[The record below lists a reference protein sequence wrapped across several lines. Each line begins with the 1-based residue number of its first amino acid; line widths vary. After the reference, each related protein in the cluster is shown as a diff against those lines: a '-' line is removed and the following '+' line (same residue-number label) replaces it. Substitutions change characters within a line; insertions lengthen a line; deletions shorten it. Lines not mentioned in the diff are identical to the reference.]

1 MNTAKPTP
9 KPLVD
14 IDESLV
20 FQKHPDFVDKSIA
33 EKKSEVPEKSE
44 DALIALGNGKL
55 EMEFSRMK
63 GFPNHQFQLYKGKK
77 FDEMVESIKHCGI
90 LMPIILWRK
99 ENGVYVILSGHNRV
113 EAAKSVGLKKGP
125 VVIEENLTE
134 EDAMLYVIETNRI
147 QRGFSELSHH
157 DRGLCL
163 KNHYETTKSQ
173 GKRTDLI
180 KKIETLLNP
189 HNDEA
194 EGTSSQVATKSRTDE
209 KIGDE
214 NGLSKDTVA
223 RYIRLAT
230 HWLALLSYVDVGNIP
245 FMAAYNLSFIE
256 DKDKQ
261 KFITDIIKRDNCNAL
276 ISA

>member
-1 MNTAKPTP
+1 MSKTNP
-9 KPLVD
+9 KTLVD

-20 FQKHPDFVDKSIA
+20 FQKHPDFVDKTVPP
-33 EKKSEVPEKSE
+33 KKNIQPEKI
-44 DALIALGNGKL
+44 DDTLIALGNGKL

-134 EDAMLYVIETNRI
+134 EDAMLYVIETNRV

-189 HNDEA
+189 HNDKA

-214 NGLSKDTVA
+214 NGLSATAVT
-223 RYIRLAT
+223 RYIRIAT
-230 HWLALLSYVDVGNIP
+230 FWLSILQA
-245 FMAAYNLSFIE
+245 
-256 DKDKQ
+256 
-261 KFITDIIKRDNCNAL
+261 
-276 ISA
+276 

>member
-1 MNTAKPTP
+1 
-9 KPLVD
+9 
-14 IDESLV
+14 
-20 FQKHPDFVDKSIA
+20 
-33 EKKSEVPEKSE
+33 
-44 DALIALGNGKL
+44 
-55 EMEFSRMK
+55 MK

-99 ENGVYVILSGHNRV
+99 SNSVYVILSGHNRV

-180 KKIETLLNP
+180 KKIETLLNS
-189 HNDEA
+189 HGDGVE
-194 EGTSSQVATKSRTDE
+194 ETSVQIGQKIDSRE
-209 KIGDE
+209 KIGNE
-214 NGLSKDTVA
+214 NGLSATAVT

-230 HWLALLSYVDVGNIP
+230 HWIALFSYVDVGNIP

-256 DKDKQ
+256 DKLILSVLLWKLLLIARIFA
-261 KFITDIIKRDNCNAL
+261 KRKPITAQTETEAIRHRGRTAGIMAVIRIRLSRARLRRMTVSSTAHRPMTSTPNFN
-276 ISA
+276 